1 MQRKFIAMAVTALI
15 GGAASAQ
22 SSVTVFGIADLAA
35 TNVKNGSA
43 GSLKTLANG
52 QSNTSRLGFRGVEDL
67 GGGLKAGFWLEGQ
80 VDFDNGG
87 ANFDWQRRATVS
99 LVGSFGEIRLG
110 RDQNPT
116 YIDWGARDIWGYVG
130 VATTS
135 NLRGGFLS
143 LGGATTGVRTSNSI
157 AYFTPSMG
165 GLFGHFMVGAG
176 EGGTG
181 NKYIGGRLG
190 YRAGN
195 LEVSGST
202 GKTYKTGAMLDDL
215 STTSFGGSYEL
226 GLFGVEAGY
235 EKAEYSTRDRT
246 LMTVALRV
254 QVGSGRIKAQYTKS
268 SGTGGAA
275 TPDEYDATL
284 LSLGYEYRLSKRSL
298 LYTNYGQV
306 DNGGTTVTGANR
318 VASGNG
324 PSGIRRGE
332 TSTGYQFGVRHNF

>member
-1 MQRKFIAMAVTALI
+1 MQRKLIALAVMALI
-15 GGAASAQ
+15 GSSALAQ
-22 SSVTVFGIADLAA
+22 SSVTVFGVADLAA

-52 QSNTSRLGFRGVEDL
+52 QSNTSRLGFRGEEAL

-80 VDFDNGG
+80 VDYDTGG
-87 ANFDWQRRATVS
+87 GFDWQRRATVS
-99 LVGSFGEIRLG
+99 LIGNFGEIRVG

-116 YIDWGARDIWGYVG
+116 YLDWSARDIWGFVG
-130 VATTS
+130 VATTN
-135 NLRGGFLS
+135 NLRGGFMS

-165 GLFGHFMVGAG
+165 GLFAHVMVGAG
-176 EGGTG
+176 EGVTG

-190 YRAGN
+190 YRSKS
-195 LEVSGST
+195 LEITGST

-215 STTSFGGSYEL
+215 STMSFGGSYDF
-226 GLFGVEAGY
+226 GLLAVEAGY

-246 LMTVALRV
+246 LVTAALRV
-254 QVGSGRIKAQYTKS
+254 PVGAGRIKAQYTKS

-298 LYTNYGQV
+298 LYTNYGKV
-306 DNGGTTVTGANR
+306 DNGGTTATGANR
-318 VASGNG
+318 TASGNG

-332 TSTGYQFGVRHNF
+332 TSTGYQFGIRHNF